1 MTGFFD
7 RVRGAPTTYLDATDG
22 NMTDIRLVIARF
34 GEDPEKVLRQFWKE
48 HDGTFAVVPL
58 FAYGNAPRKELCTA
72 RSLAAAVQS
81 VDLETGSAAE
91 QQWKTACE
99 HHCVAWPKRLQQSQ
113 SSNQNRQGRTQ
124 PCNRHQCREFE

>member
-22 NMTDIRLVIARF
+22 NMTDVRLVIARF

-48 HDGTFAVVPL
+48 HDGSFAVVPL
-58 FAYGNAPRKELCTA
+58 FAYGNPPRKQLCTA

-81 VDLETGSAAE
+81 VELETGSTAE
-91 QQWKTACE
+91 QAWREACDF
-99 HHCVAWPKRLQQSQ
+99 HHVAWPKRLAIS
-113 SSNQNRQGRTQ
+113 
-124 PCNRHQCREFE
+124 HQTKAA